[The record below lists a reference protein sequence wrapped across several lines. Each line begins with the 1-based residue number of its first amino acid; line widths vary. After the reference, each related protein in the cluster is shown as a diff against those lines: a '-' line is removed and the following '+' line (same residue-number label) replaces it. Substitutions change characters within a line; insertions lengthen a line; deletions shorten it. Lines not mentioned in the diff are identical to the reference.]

1 MTLDTKEIE
10 KRERLAKEVARTSE
24 AIRKKHRALKT
35 GRVEQEVQ
43 LRKQLKQIVE
53 PLQQIV
59 EHTVGDDDET
69 IRKKPRKIGVKKQS
83 IVESEDA
90 SSVYE
95 SSNVENKLHNKRK
108 WLSSE
113 SKSERMQ

>member
-1 MTLDTKEIE
+1 MTLDTKGIE
-10 KRERLAKEVARTSE
+10 ERERLAKEVARTSE

-43 LRKQLKQIVE
+43 LRKQLKPIVE

-59 EHTVGDDDET
+59 ENTVGDDET

-83 IVESEDA
+83 IVESDD
-90 SSVYE
+90 SSSKYE
-95 SSNVENKLHNKRK
+95 SPNVENK
-108 WLSSE
+108 
-113 SKSERMQ
+113 